1 MNALDIYVDVIDSST
16 PATVSEIFIIVFL
29 FVLDVEIFPIR
40 QVSIRYADQ
49 PLKSAVKSSTTEVR
63 QDEKTSNWTVN
74 LWHQDFHKKADNGG

>member
-1 MNALDIYVDVIDSST
+1 MLWKPYNSLYVCYYYVNVMNALDIYVDVIDSST

-49 PLKSAVKSSTTEVR
+49 PLKSAVKSSITEAR
-63 QDEKTSNWTVN
+63 QDEKTSN
-74 LWHQDFHKKADNGG
+74 